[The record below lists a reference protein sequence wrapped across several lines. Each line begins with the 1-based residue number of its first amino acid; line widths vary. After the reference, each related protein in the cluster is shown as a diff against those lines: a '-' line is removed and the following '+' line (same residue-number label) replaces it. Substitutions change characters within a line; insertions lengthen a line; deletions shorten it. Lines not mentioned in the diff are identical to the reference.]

1 MHQFRLAVATRC
13 FNLPFVESLKST
25 AELSVEGL
33 QVDIRNEIRSGVLT
47 ETGRRDFLYQIKEHG
62 LTIAGAVFPLNH
74 PLYEPDKID
83 VRVAAIRDAMKFAYS
98 IKATTLCLRVG
109 RVPDDAASKEKKLL
123 VEALCDLARYS
134 NHIGTLLAVTPT
146 NDSAE
151 TLKSLL
157 DEVKTGPIGIDFDP
171 AHFAMTGRPVAE
183 SLRTLHDFVMH
194 VQLRDG
200 IRGIDGGQEE
210 AVGQGNVDWVEIL
223 ALLGEMDY
231 RGWLTSIRSQGEDRA
246 RDMTRGIKFV
256 RQLLLGG

>member
-1 MHQFRLAVATRC
+1 
-13 FNLPFVESLKST
+13 
-25 AELSVEGL
+25 
-33 QVDIRNEIRSGVLT
+33 
-47 ETGRRDFLYQIKEHG
+47 
-62 LTIAGAVFPLNH
+62 
-74 PLYEPDKID
+74 
-83 VRVAAIRDAMKFAYS
+83 MKFAYS